1 MRNNKQYLIV
11 GTFVLVGIAMIVGIL
26 LWFSA
31 SNRKA
36 YDVYRITFSE
46 SIDGIT
52 TNSMVKYNGVVVG
65 QVKAIE
71 LDNKDP
77 RNIYVDINVNQGVT
91 ITTATYATI
100 KAQGVTGMSY
110 VALMLTPKVAFS
122 VVPTHNSE
130 PYPQIPAKLSFLS
143 SLSEQAQGITDNVDD
158 ISVQIK
164 ALLNAKNLKHVENVL
179 ANLDK
184 VSAAVASQS
193 DSIASSI
200 VMVGQVLGNVNDNT
214 QHLAELSKSLQQN
227 SASLDKVLNTVQ
239 NETLRNFNSVT
250 LPNLNQSIGNIN
262 LATAQFNEL
271 LKTINQNPSAIV
283 RGSAPRPAGP
293 GE

>member
-130 PYPQIPAKLSFLS
+130 
-143 SLSEQAQGITDNVDD
+143 T
-158 ISVQIK
+158 
-164 ALLNAKNLKHVENVL
+164 
-179 ANLDK
+179 
-184 VSAAVASQS
+184 
-193 DSIASSI
+193 
-200 VMVGQVLGNVNDNT
+200 
-214 QHLAELSKSLQQN
+214 
-227 SASLDKVLNTVQ
+227 
-239 NETLRNFNSVT
+239 
-250 LPNLNQSIGNIN
+250 
-262 LATAQFNEL
+262 
-271 LKTINQNPSAIV
+271 
-283 RGSAPRPAGP
+283 
-293 GE
+293 